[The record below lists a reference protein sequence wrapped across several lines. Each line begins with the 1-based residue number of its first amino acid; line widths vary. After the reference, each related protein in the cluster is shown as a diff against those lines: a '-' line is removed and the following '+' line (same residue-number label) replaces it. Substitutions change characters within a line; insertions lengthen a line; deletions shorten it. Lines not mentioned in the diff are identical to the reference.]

1 MGVLL
6 ALLIYTLT
14 VYMPKHAEGVL
25 RRAYYYYSGGDMYY
39 DAAATA
45 AAMAASAGVASPT
58 EVTQEIVVDMAAKL
72 LVDQIMGS
80 IGKAAAAEGLS
91 A

>member
-6 ALLIYTLT
+6 ALLIYALT
-14 VYMPKHAEGVL
+14 VYMPKHAEGVV
-25 RRAYYYYSGGDMYY
+25 RRAYYYYSGAGDMYY

-45 AAMAASAGVASPT
+45 AAIASSAGVASPT
-58 EVTQEIVVDMAAKL
+58 EVSQEMAGDMAAKF

-80 IGKAAAAEGLS
+80 IAKAAAEGAS